1 MNNGKKNTP
10 GMLCLINAMDAVSVD
25 DLEST
30 TTDCTLNE
38 IGSGVIQ
45 SSGPNTLRDPEYI
58 YGARVQWGRP
68 HDTISAWEDM
78 AVWGMETFGLPG
90 GRYITEININD
101 MIWWFATAQDRLL
114 FVLRNGTVQCIELQ
128 LET

>member
-1 MNNGKKNTP
+1 MK
-10 GMLCLINAMDAVSVD
+10 
-25 DLEST
+25 
-30 TTDCTLNE
+30 
-38 IGSGVIQ
+38 
-45 SSGPNTLRDPEYI
+45 DPEYP

-68 HDTISAWEDM
+68 YDTVTAWDEM

-90 GRYITEININD
+90 GRYITEINIHD

-114 FVLRNGTVQCIELQ
+114 FVLRNGTAQCIELQ